1 MFVGSVIVEEHKLPL
16 QPSFKHAVENSSS
29 AVVTENIK
37 ATKHTILSDG
47 GSNISAN
54 KMAVIP
60 AHCIDKEAEDIWV
73 LFVDMPSCNYPMTE
87 PFWTMIDETV

>member
-1 MFVGSVIVEEHKLPL
+1 MEEHKLPL
-16 QPSFKHAVENSSS
+16 QPFFKHEVGYDSS

-54 KMAVIP
+54 KMAVIA
-60 AHCIDKEAEDIWV
+60 AHCIDKEAEDVWV
-73 LFVDMPSCNYPMTE
+73 LFVGTPSCNYPMTE